1 MIYFLIDSYNDN
13 TKQWLNV
20 YMGEEYSVFC
30 VFIMVYFWF

>member
-20 YMGEEYSVFC
+20 YMCEEYSVFC